1 MRKIKAA
8 GSAAMLLAF
17 AAQAWAQRG
26 PEDFGRGAS
35 RVDWYPSLERAM
47 SGGDSGERNPFF
59 GRRMDPVEKK
69 YIFVYVRPVT
79 EDKEP
84 NEFVNQDVVQ
94 ASRDKWAFVKMDFD
108 KENPQLKAWGIGR
121 APAIVGC
128 DLHSNDFGKTPA
140 AGLDAIR
147 SMLKSVPPAVIAY
160 EAKLKADY
168 SKALEQLR
176 SDEEKG
182 IKILV
187 DIVAKGKHGYKEVG
201 EAQNRLTEI
210 THAAVQKG
218 ELAEA
223 VSVEAGIDYHEDL
236 VKAFKTSSA
245 GVMAEIRVA
254 RLEHE
259 RGNVAVAVARLL
271 KIQNDKAQYDV
282 RTLKKE
288 IEEAGKA
295 LDEISKA
302 GEARIEGALA
312 LDRATAREV
321 LKKLAK
327 DYAGTEAG
335 RKAAEAAKR
344 ME

>member
-1 MRKIKAA
+1 MKKITGA
-8 GSAAMLLAF
+8 GFSAALVLAL
-17 AAQAWAQRG
+17 ASQAWAQRG
-26 PEDFGRGAS
+26 DEFGRGYSS

-47 SGGDSGERNPFF
+47 SGQDSGDRSNFFF

-69 YIFVYVRPVT
+69 YIFVYVRPLT

-84 NEFVNQDVVQ
+84 NEFVNQDVVT
-94 ASRDKWAFVKMDFD
+94 ASREKWAFLKMDFD
-108 KENPQLKAWGIGR
+108 KENPQLKAWGVGR

-128 DLHSNDFGKTPA
+128 DLHANDFQKMPS

-147 SMLKSVPPAVIAY
+147 SVLKNVPPAVVAY

-168 SKALEQLR
+168 SKALEQIR
-176 SDEEKG
+176 TDEEKG
-182 IKILV
+182 VKILV
-187 DIVAKGKHGYKEVG
+187 EIVARGKHGYKEVA
-201 EAQNRLTEI
+201 EAQKRLDEI
-210 THAAVQKG
+210 TQASVQKG

-223 VSVEAGIDYHEDL
+223 VSVEAGIDYNEDL
-236 VKAFKTSSA
+236 AKTFKTSSA

-259 RGNVAVAVARLL
+259 RGNAAVAIARLL
-271 KIQNDKAQYDV
+271 KVQKYDA

-295 LDEISKA
+295 LEEISKA
-302 GEARIEGALA
+302 GEAKIDAALA
-312 LDRATAREV
+312 LDRAAAREV
-321 LKKLAK
+321 LRKLAK
-327 DYAGTEAG
+327 DYTGTEAG
-335 RKAAEAAKR
+335 KKATEAAKR